1 MKLYNVS
8 PTSWKCRCKTNNIF
22 FSFKNCHFWHISSK
36 NFSKRYK
43 SYTYIAILF
52 FLFYSYGQLD
62 ISAGLRLT
70 NVISQNYVREPRVN
84 VPLTFMSR
92 TWSIATMAKD
102 IALMVSAQQSK
113 ANAER
118 SGATRP
124 KLQMKLVTSSLTCWV
139 LSREIAE
146 LRNMPRALSLV
157 RESKCSIFPLRYI
170 FGLADPI
177 VSLIDHTYLL

>member
-1 MKLYNVS
+1 MYIV
-8 PTSWKCRCKTNNIF
+8 PMPIT
-22 FSFKNCHFWHISSK
+22 HDSK
-36 NFSKRYK
+36 
-43 SYTYIAILF
+43 ILLLF
-52 FLFYSYGQLD
+52 FPFYSYGQLD

-170 FGLADPI
+170 FGLAGPI
-177 VSLIDHTYLL
+177 VSPTTYLL

>member
-1 MKLYNVS
+1 VDNVV
-8 PTSWKCRCKTNNIF
+8 TKTAN
-22 FSFKNCHFWHISSK
+22 
-36 NFSKRYK
+36 
-43 SYTYIAILF
+43 
-52 FLFYSYGQLD
+52 YGQLD

-157 RESKCSIFPLRYI
+157 REKISYAAHFTAKMAQSNLEFLK
-170 FGLADPI
+170 
-177 VSLIDHTYLL
+177 VLIPHTLKQLTVKMSNVEL

>member
-1 MKLYNVS
+1 MDLD
-8 PTSWKCRCKTNNIF
+8 TIHFCKTSSNYCSI
-22 FSFKNCHFWHISSK
+22 HF
-36 NFSKRYK
+36 R
-43 SYTYIAILF
+43 
-52 FLFYSYGQLD
+52 YGQLD

-70 NVISQNYVREPRVN
+70 NVISRNCVRERPVN

-124 KLQMKLVTSSLTCWV
+124 KLQMKVVTASLTCLV

-146 LRNMPRALSLV
+146 LRNTPRALSLV
-157 RESKCSIFPLRYI
+157 RESKSIFL
-170 FGLADPI
+170 FTTQ
-177 VSLIDHTYLL
+177 VC